1 MWFCAPL
8 RGIAGSLG
16 EADEESISPAL
27 TLAKEALIY
36 KGFSLPKCV
45 GK

>member
-8 RGIAGSLG
+8 KGIAGGLG
-16 EADEESISPAL
+16 EADEESISLAL

-36 KGFSLPKCV
+36 KGFSLSKCV
-45 GK
+45 EK